1 MEEIITVEP
10 RWLLMVPGIYW
21 EIGYRSRKRF
31 ERVYRKIEQFLE
43 RQTETPFPPQIRHAL
58 SRDRVEK
65 LRSRLRE
72 TEGAEWLP
80 QLLDVLET
88 SRDTELDRMRA
99 FAFADAWGAD
109 RTRVLKL
116 FLRAGAAGLLDVS
129 WEVICPSCRG
139 AKVRVGKLRDL
150 RKEAHCD
157 ACNIRYSADFAESVE
172 VTFRP
177 NPGIRNIDVADYCS
191 GGPMNA
197 PHVVVQQQLQAG
209 ETRTITLQLKPWRY
223 RLRSLKLSGDA
234 HLRVGVE
241 PSARSVTM
249 TLDPST
255 ITPHEASVGSKFS
268 LTILGLQEIVWA
280 ILRVNSAEDH
290 TSIGFQAF

>member
-1 MEEIITVEP
+1 
-10 RWLLMVPGIYW
+10 
-21 EIGYRSRKRF
+21 
-31 ERVYRKIEQFLE
+31 
-43 RQTETPFPPQIRHAL
+43 
-58 SRDRVEK
+58 
-65 LRSRLRE
+65 
-72 TEGAEWLP
+72 
-80 QLLDVLET
+80 
-88 SRDTELDRMRA
+88 MRA

-109 RTRVLKL
+109 RTQVLKL

-129 WEVICPSCRG
+129 WDVICPSCRG

-150 RKEAHCD
+150 REEAHCD
-157 ACNIRYSADFAESVE
+157 ACNIRYPADFAESVE

-255 ITPHEASVGSKFS
+255 ITPQEASVGSKFS
-268 LTILGLQEIVWA
+268 LPICNESDKSHTLMLERSSERQQATTAALVTTMSKFRSLFASEVLAPDTEVRAGTICLMFTD
-280 ILRVNSAEDH
+280 LRGSTAMYETIGDTSAYAPRPR
-290 TSIGFQAF
+290 TFRLTP